1 MDQKQEKI
9 VACAIEVFS
18 RYGVRR
24 TTMGDIAESA
34 GVSRQTLYAS
44 YANKEE
50 VLRAAVTQ
58 VSNST
63 IAEIKSAWADLESI
77 SSKIDAYLD
86 LAVFHFFDMLRK
98 LPDAADL
105 ISGFREIGAEELAA
119 AELEKQNL
127 LAIHF
132 QPFANKLEAHG
143 MTPESMA
150 ELFQTASTN
159 FKYIAEDRDH
169 LTRLLGSLKQ
179 TTMVMLGE
187 VAQA

>member
-1 MDQKQEKI
+1 MDSKQEKI
-9 VACAIEVFS
+9 VDCAIEVFS

-58 VSNST
+58 ISNNT
-63 IAEIKSAWADLESI
+63 IAEIEAAWRETESI
-77 SSKIDAYLD
+77 EGKIDTYLD
-86 LAVFHFFDMLRK
+86 LAVFYFFDMLRQ

-127 LAIHF
+127 LEVQF
-132 QPFANKLEAHG
+132 QPFEDKLKAHG
-143 MTPESMA
+143 MTPKSIA
-150 ELFQTASTN
+150 EFFQTASTN
-159 FKYIAEDRDH
+159 FKYIATDRDH
-169 LTRLLGSLKQ
+169 LTRLLASLKQ
-179 TTMVMLGE
+179 TTLVMLGE
-187 VAQA
+187 AKPL

>member
-50 VLRAAVTQ
+50 VMRAAVTRL
-58 VSNST
+58 SNGT
-63 IAEIKSAWADLESI
+63 IAEIEAAWRDVGAIGDKLDI
-77 SSKIDAYLD
+77 YLD
-86 LAVFHFFDMLRK
+86 LAVIHYFDMLRK

-105 ISGFREIGAEELAA
+105 ISGFRELGAEELAA
-119 AELEKQNL
+119 AELKKQNL
-127 LAIHF
+127 LEVQF
-132 QPFANKLEAHG
+132 QPFDQPLQAHG
-143 MTPESMA
+143 MTPQSMA
-150 ELFQTASTN
+150 EFFQTASTN
-159 FKYIAEDRDH
+159 FKYTADDRDH
-169 LTRLLGSLKQ
+169 LERLLASLKQ
-179 TTMVMLGE
+179 TTLVMLGE
-187 VAQA
+187 AANG

>member
-9 VACAIEVFS
+9 VECAIEVFS

-58 VSNST
+58 VSNKT
-63 IAEIKSAWADLESI
+63 IAEIEAAWREIESI
-77 SSKIDAYLD
+77 QGKIDAYLD
-86 LAVFHFFDMLRK
+86 LAVFHFFDMLRQ

-119 AELEKQNL
+119 AELEKQGL
-127 LAIHF
+127 FEVQF
-132 QPFANKLEAHG
+132 QPFEEKLKAHG
-143 MTPESMA
+143 MTPKSMA
-150 ELFQTASTN
+150 EFFQTASTN

-169 LTRLLGSLKQ
+169 LTRLLASLKQ
-179 TTMVMLGE
+179 TTLVMLGE
-187 VAQA
+187 AEKS